1 MSLVQRFV
9 LGHGS
14 MVLGTLSTLFQH
26 GTLKDAFSDTL
37 GLLTA
42 SLASIPN
49 LEDMPSSPLPLLLRK
64 TLSPPPHAST
74 HAQRKALFF
83 LNTQLKQF
91 FL

>member
-1 MSLVQRFV
+1 MLLVQRFV

-14 MVLGTLSTLFQH
+14 VVLGTLSAPFQH
-26 GTLKDAFSDTL
+26 DTLGDAFSDTL

-42 SLASIPN
+42 SLASIPD

-64 TLSPPPHAST
+64 TLPPPHAST
-74 HAQRKALFF
+74 HAQWKALFF
-83 LNTQLKQF
+83 LYPQLKQF